1 MFIRVN
7 KTPNS
12 PRKSIQICET
22 YRKDGKVKQRIVHY
36 VGIALDDAEEQKL
49 KNYAQ
54 ELIVKIT
61 AQRNAQAAQQSLF
74 PLSDVNLV

>member
-7 KTPNS
+7 RTPNS

-36 VGIALDDAEEQKL
+36 VGVAIDEKEA
-49 KNYAQ
+49 
-54 ELIVKIT
+54 
-61 AQRNAQAAQQSLF
+61 
-74 PLSDVNLV
+74 